1 MRKWLAFAL
10 AWGLILGGA
19 ALASWVQ
26 SSGDTVKVTEVRIPA
41 GQGVNVSGLLYTPRG
56 ATAATPAPAVLV
68 SHGYINTR
76 EMQSPFAIELSRR
89 GYVVLAMDMT
99 GHGYSGGV
107 IGTAGFGGPAALAH
121 LKSLPFVDK
130 ANVGMEGH
138 SMGGMPVLAAA
149 LADPDG
155 YRAIVLEGSAPGL
168 LGAPAP
174 ENPRNIAYVFGQY
187 DEFSALMWGVPKGGD
202 VETSPK
208 LQKLFGVTGPVEA
221 GRVYGSIADG
231 SAKLLTNPPITHPWE
246 HFSASGVGDAV
257 DWFQRTIPPP
267 SAKPVTDQIW
277 LWKEVGTL
285 VAFIG
290 LVGLI
295 LATFDLVIGLPMLR
309 ALNQPGEAAAER
321 RDGRWWLMLAITAGL
336 PALTYFPLMK
346 VGQVFFPMAPF
357 PQWVQ
362 NQLVFWALGTGAL
375 SLLVGI
381 VLRSGPTFAR
391 RRGSGVLA
399 GLAVAAFVVAM
410 IPGVPAPLPIALP
423 LVGLV
428 VAILALL
435 VSVTLPTEPATSN
448 RWVPA
453 ILASLA
459 TMAVAYLS
467 ILVIDGLFKVDY
479 RFWVLGLKPLD
490 AARAMQLPG
499 YLILWTL
506 FFLVAIR
513 GLCANVPVKGE
524 GTISAIGWAK
534 TAMAGGFLV
543 MVVWQYATL
552 FATGLLGTPK
562 EPLNTVIAIQ
572 FVPLLGVIG
581 IIGVWTWRRTNSYV
595 PGALIC
601 ALLISWYVTS
611 GTANHWQPGFDFQI
625 PGASAPAKK

>member
-19 ALASWVQ
+19 FFASRVQ
-26 SSGDTVKVTEVRIPA
+26 TDGGAVTITEVRIPA
-41 GQGVNVSGLLYTPRG
+41 EEGVTVSALLYKPAG
-56 ATAATPAPAVLV
+56 ATAAKPAPGVLV

-99 GHGYSGGV
+99 GHGYSGGIV
-107 IGTAGFGGPAALAH
+107 GTAGFGGPAALRH

-130 ANVGMEGH
+130 ANIGLEGH
-138 SMGGMPVLAAA
+138 SMGGGPILAAA
-149 LADPDG
+149 KADPDG
-155 YRAIVLEGSAPGL
+155 YRAIVLEGSTPGL

-174 ENPRNIAYVFGQY
+174 ENPRNLAVVFGQF
-187 DEFSALMWGVPKGGD
+187 DEFAGLMWGVPKGGD
-202 VETSPK
+202 IETSAK
-208 LQKLFGVTGPVEA
+208 LQKVFGVTGPVEE
-221 GRVYGSIADG
+221 GRLYGDIAQG
-231 SAKLLTNPPITHPWE
+231 TARLLLNPPITHPWE
-246 HFSASGVGDAV
+246 HFSASGVGGAV
-257 DWFQRTIPPP
+257 DWFQRTIPAPN
-267 SAKPVTDQIW
+267 AKPVSDQVW
-277 LWKEVGTL
+277 LSKELGTL

-295 LATFDLVIGLPMLR
+295 LATFDLLIGLPLFA
-309 ALNQPGEAAAER
+309 ALAQPAQPVVER
-321 RDGRWWLMLAITAGL
+321 RDGRWWLMLAITAIL

-362 NQLVFWALGTGAL
+362 NQLVFWALGTAL
-375 SLLVGI
+375 ISMIL
-381 VLRSGPTFAR
+381 
-391 RRGSGVLA
+391 GVFLKNR
-399 GLAVAAFVVAM
+399 AVF
-410 IPGVPAPLPIALP
+410 
-423 LVGLV
+423 
-428 VAILALL
+428 
-435 VSVTLPTEPATSN
+435 TN

-459 TMAVAYLS
+459 TMGVAYAS

-490 AARAMQLPG
+490 ATRAMQLPG

-506 FFLVAIR
+506 FFLVAMR
-513 GLCANVPVKGE
+513 GLAGHIAVKGE
-524 GTISAIGWAK
+524 GLIASLGWAK
-534 TAMAGGFLV
+534 IAMAGGFLV
-543 MVVWQYATL
+543 MVAWQYATL
-552 FATGLLGTPK
+552 FSTGLLLTPQ

-581 IIGVWTWRRTNSYV
+581 VIGAWTYRRTNSYV

-601 ALLISWYVTS
+601 ALFISWYVTS
-611 GTANHWQPGFDFQI
+611 GTANHRQPGFEPQL
-625 PGASAPAKK
+625 PGAAAPAKK